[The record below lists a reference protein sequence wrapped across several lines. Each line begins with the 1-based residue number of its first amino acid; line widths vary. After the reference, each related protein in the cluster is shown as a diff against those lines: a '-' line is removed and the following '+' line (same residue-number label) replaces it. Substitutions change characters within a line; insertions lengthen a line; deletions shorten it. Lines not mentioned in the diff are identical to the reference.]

1 MHLKENTMF
10 SVLTISILKAISK
23 AIFIGFFTGFVAS
36 IPLGPSGL
44 ESVSRSLTKGF
55 REGFK
60 VSLGAVSADIV
71 YIIIINLGLLTI
83 FSKNPKFHSLFW
95 IISGIVLLISTKIS
109 LSSKKSALELDKFA
123 LRPASNGF
131 LTGFFITFLNPTTPS
146 LWIALSGTVFN
157 VWRHHGR
164 LFFILSMS
172 AMIIGSIT
180 WFCFL
185 NILVSKGIKKLNPN
199 FATSTTKLLDYFLL
213 ALGVIFVI
221 LGIYRFIF

>member
-1 MHLKENTMF
+1 MF
-10 SVLTISILKAISK
+10 SVLTISILKAIIK

-83 FSKNPKFHSLFW
+83 FSKSPKFHSMFW
-95 IISGIVLLISTKIS
+95 IISGIVLLISTNIS
-109 LSSKKSALELDKFA
+109 LNSKKSALELNKYA

-157 VWRHHGR
+157 VWRHEGKM
-164 LFFILSMS
+164 FFIISIS
-172 AMIIGSIT
+172 SMIIGSIC
-180 WFCFL
+180 WFCAL
-185 NILVSKGIKKLNPN
+185 NFLVSRGFKKLNPN
-199 FATSTTKLLDYFLL
+199 FADKTTKFLDYFLL
-213 ALGVIFVI
+213 ALGIIFIV
-221 LGIYRFIF
+221 LGLYKFIF

>member
-1 MHLKENTMF
+1 MF
-10 SVLTISILKAISK
+10 SVFIILKAIL
-23 AIFIGFFTGFVAS
+23 IGFFTGFLAS

-44 ESVSRSLTKGF
+44 ESVSRSITKGF

-71 YIIIINLGLLTI
+71 YIVIINLGFLT
-83 FSKNPKFHSLFW
+83 FFTKSPKSYSMFW
-95 IISGIVLLISTKIS
+95 VVSGIVLIISTKIS
-109 LSSKKSALELDKFA
+109 LNRKHSDLSLDNASF
-123 LRPASNGF
+123 RHASNGF

-157 VWRHHGR
+157 VWRHSGK
-164 LFFILSMS
+164 LFFALSIS
-172 AMIIGSIT
+172 SMIIGSIT

-185 NILVSKGIKKLNPN
+185 NILVSRGVKKLNPN
-199 FATSTTKLLDYFLL
+199 FAAGTTKLLDYFLF
-213 ALGVIFVI
+213 ALGIIFVI

>member
-1 MHLKENTMF
+1 MF
-10 SVLTISILKAISK
+10 SVFIIFKAIL
-23 AIFIGFFTGFVAS
+23 IGFFTGFVAS

-44 ESVSRSLTKGF
+44 ESVSRSISKGF

-83 FSKNPKFHSLFW
+83 FTKNPKFHSLFW
-95 IISGIVLLISTKIS
+95 IVSGIVLILSTKIS
-109 LSSKKSALELDKFA
+109 FKSKSSDSKLEKSIY
-123 LRPASNGF
+123 RHASNGF
-131 LTGFFITFLNPTTPS
+131 LTGFLITFLNPTTPS

-164 LFFILSMS
+164 IFFMVSISS
-172 AMIIGSIT
+172 MIIGSIT

-185 NILVSKGIKKLNPN
+185 NILVSRGFKKLNPN
-199 FATSTTKLLDYFLL
+199 FTNNTTKFLDYFLL
-213 ALGVIFVI
+213 ALGIIFII
-221 LGIYRFIF
+221 LGIYKFIF

>member
-1 MHLKENTMF
+1 MF
-10 SVLTISILKAISK
+10 SVFTIFK
-23 AIFIGFFTGFVAS
+23 AIFWGFFIGFVAS

-44 ESVSRSLTKGF
+44 ESVSRSITKGF

-71 YIIIINLGLLTI
+71 YIIIINLGFLT
-83 FSKNPKFHSLFW
+83 FFTKSSKSYSLFW
-95 IISGIVLLISTKIS
+95 IISGIVLIISTKIS
-109 LSSKKSALELDKFA
+109 LNSKHEDLSLDKSSF
-123 LRPASNGF
+123 RHASNGF

-157 VWRHHGR
+157 VWRHSGR
-164 LFFILSMS
+164 IFFMISIS
-172 AMIIGSIT
+172 SMIIGSIT

-185 NILVSKGIKKLNPN
+185 NILVSRGVKKLDPKFTNG
-199 FATSTTKLLDYFLL
+199 TTKLLDYFLF
-213 ALGVIFVI
+213 ALGIIFVI

>member
-1 MHLKENTMF
+1 MF
-10 SVLTISILKAISK
+10 SVFIILKAIL
-23 AIFIGFFTGFVAS
+23 IGFFTGFLAS

-44 ESVSRSLTKGF
+44 ESVSRSITKGF

-71 YIIIINLGLLTI
+71 YIVIINLGFLT
-83 FSKNPKFHSLFW
+83 FFTKSSKSYSLFW
-95 IISGIVLLISTKIS
+95 IVSGIVLIISTKIS
-109 LSSKKSALELDKFA
+109 LNRKHSDLSLDKSCF
-123 LRPASNGF
+123 RHASNGF

-157 VWRHHGR
+157 VWRHSGK
-164 LFFILSMS
+164 LFFMISIS
-172 AMIIGSIT
+172 SMIIGSIT

-185 NILVSKGIKKLNPN
+185 NILVSRGVKKLNPN
-199 FATSTTKLLDYFLL
+199 FAAGTTKLLDYFLF
-213 ALGVIFVI
+213 ALGIIFVI

>member
-1 MHLKENTMF
+1 MF
-10 SVLTISILKAISK
+10 SVFTIFK

-44 ESVSRSLTKGF
+44 ESVSRSITKGF

-71 YIIIINLGLLTI
+71 YIIIINLGFLTI
-83 FSKNPKFHSLFW
+83 FTKNPKYYSLFW
-95 IISGIVLLISTKIS
+95 VISGIVLILSTKIS
-109 LSSKKSALELDKFA
+109 LNSKKSDLALDKSA

-157 VWRHHGR
+157 VWRHHGKI
-164 LFFILSMS
+164 FFMLSIS
-172 AMIIGSIT
+172 AMIVGSIT

-185 NILVSKGIKKLNPN
+185 NILVSRGFKKLNPN
-199 FATSTTKLLDYFLL
+199 FANNTTKFLDYFLL
-213 ALGVIFVI
+213 ALGIIFVVS
-221 LGIYRFIF
+221 GSYKFIF